1 MPGDVSI
8 VSVGASFDTTALA
21 TALDTI
27 PLIPEASC
35 DLAVDL
41 AIRSLGDERPQ
52 PGLRL
57 IAPRI
62 PRTDRSQP
70 RRIVPAAATPAD
82 PEPTSRVSLHLIEA
96 LRQLNTIHHLPR
108 PMRVTQKGMPLM
120 ARTIRTKT
128 KRGIALVSSLAIAGL
143 ALAGCAGGSGG
154 AESGD
159 TLKLWHY
166 EGADSAM
173 GKAWA
178 EAIKVFEEETGA
190 TVEFEEKSFEQ
201 IQSTASQ
208 VLDTDAAPDLME
220 FNKGNA
226 TAGFLASTGLITD
239 ISDAVDEYGWA
250 DKLAPSLQTT
260 AKYSEDGVMGGD
272 TWYGIPNYGEFVG
285 VYYNHDA
292 FAEAGLEIPTTYDE
306 FVDVLD
312 AFVAKGI
319 TPLAEAGA
327 EYPLGQLWYQLA
339 LSQAD
344 RQFVNDYQ
352 LYENP
357 VDWQGDELTYAS
369 ETLLDYVDKGY
380 IASDVSSIKAEDAG
394 VSFINGTAPIFVSG
408 SWWFGRFVAEATGF
422 DWTLQAFPE
431 SDLSLGSS
439 GNLWVV
445 PENAAN
451 KELAYEFIDITMRPE
466 IQAIIGNNG
475 GVPVAA
481 DPADITDEKS
491 AELIATFNGI
501 LDNDGLSFYPDW
513 PAPGFYDVIV
523 QELQGLVTGVQ
534 DVETT
539 NANLGEQYDE
549 GTADFR

>member
-1 MPGDVSI
+1 MARI
-8 VSVGASFDTTALA
+8 THRKT
-21 TALDTI
+21 
-27 PLIPEASC
+27 
-35 DLAVDL
+35 LAV
-41 AIRSLGDERPQ
+41 AG
-52 PGLRL
+52 
-57 IAPRI
+57 
-62 PRTDRSQP
+62 
-70 RRIVPAAATPAD
+70 
-82 PEPTSRVSLHLIEA
+82 A
-96 LRQLNTIHHLPR
+96 LT
-108 PMRVTQKGMPLM
+108 
-120 ARTIRTKT
+120 
-128 KRGIALVSSLAIAGL
+128 AGAL
-143 ALAGCAGGSGG
+143 ALAGCSGGSGDTG
-154 AESGD
+154 EDSN

-190 TVEFEEKSFEQ
+190 TVQFEEKSFEQ
-201 IQSTASQ
+201 IQKTASQ

-226 TAGFLASTGLITD
+226 TAGFLASTGLIAD

-285 VYYNHDA
+285 VYYNQDM
-292 FAEAGLEIPTTYDE
+292 FEEAGLQIPTTYDE

-312 AFVAKGI
+312 AFVAQGV

-357 VDWQGDELTYAS
+357 VDWQGSEITYAS
-369 ETLLDYVDKGY
+369 ETLAEYVDKGY
-380 IASDVSSIKAEDAG
+380 IASDVSSVKAEDAG

-408 SWWFGRFVAEATGF
+408 SWWYGRFVEEATGF
-422 DWTLQAFPE
+422 GWTMTAFPD

-481 DPADITDEKS
+481 DPADITDPKS
-491 AELIATFNGI
+491 QELISTFNGI
-501 LDNDGLSFYPDW
+501 LEQDGLSFYPDW

-523 QELQGLVTGVQ
+523 RELQGLVTGTQ

-539 NANLGEQYDE
+539 NANLGAEYEE

>member
-1 MPGDVSI
+1 MARI
-8 VSVGASFDTTALA
+8 TKKRALA
-21 TALDTI
+21 A
-27 PLIPEASC
+27 AG
-35 DLAVDL
+35 AV
-41 AIRSLGDERPQ
+41 
-52 PGLRL
+52 
-57 IAPRI
+57 
-62 PRTDRSQP
+62 
-70 RRIVPAAATPAD
+70 AATA
-82 PEPTSRVSLHLIEA
+82 
-96 LRQLNTIHHLPR
+96 
-108 PMRVTQKGMPLM
+108 
-120 ARTIRTKT
+120 
-128 KRGIALVSSLAIAGL
+128 L
-143 ALAGCAGGSGG
+143 ALAGCSGGSGG
-154 AESGD
+154 GGESGD

-201 IQSTASQ
+201 IQKTASQ
-208 VLDTDAAPDLME
+208 VLDSDAAPDLME

-239 ISDAVDEYGWA
+239 ISDAVEEYGWA

-285 VYYNHDA
+285 VYYNTDMFEA
-292 FAEAGLEIPTTYDE
+292 AGLEIPTTYDE

-312 AFVAKGI
+312 AFVEQGV

-344 RQFVNDYQ
+344 RSWVDAYQ
-352 LYENP
+352 LYTEP
-357 VDWQGDELTYAS
+357 VDWQGPETTYAS
-369 ETLLDYVDKGY
+369 DTLLDYVDKGY
-380 IASDVSSIKAEDAG
+380 IASDVSSVKAEDAG
-394 VSFINGTAPIFVSG
+394 VGFINGTYPIFVSG
-408 SWWFGRFVAEATGF
+408 SWWYGRFISEATDF
-422 DWTLQAFPE
+422 DWTMTAFPG
-431 SDLSLGSS
+431 STLSLGSS

-475 GVPVAA
+475 GLPVAA
-481 DPADITDEKS
+481 DTADITDEKS
-491 AELIATFNGI
+491 KELIDTFNGV
-501 LDNDGLSFYPDW
+501 LDDDGLSFYPDW

-523 QELQGLVTGVQ
+523 QELQGLVTGTQ
-534 DVETT
+534 DPATT
-539 NANLGEQYDE
+539 NANLGAKYDE
-549 GTADFR
+549 GTADYR

>member
-1 MPGDVSI
+1 
-8 VSVGASFDTTALA
+8 
-21 TALDTI
+21 
-27 PLIPEASC
+27 
-35 DLAVDL
+35 
-41 AIRSLGDERPQ
+41 
-52 PGLRL
+52 
-57 IAPRI
+57 
-62 PRTDRSQP
+62 
-70 RRIVPAAATPAD
+70 
-82 PEPTSRVSLHLIEA
+82 
-96 LRQLNTIHHLPR
+96 
-108 PMRVTQKGMPLM
+108 
-120 ARTIRTKT
+120 
-128 KRGIALVSSLAIAGL
+128 
-143 ALAGCAGGSGG
+143 
-154 AESGD
+154 
-159 TLKLWHY
+159 
-166 EGADSAM
+166 
-173 GKAWA
+173 
-178 EAIKVFEEETGA
+178 
-190 TVEFEEKSFEQ
+190 
-201 IQSTASQ
+201 
-208 VLDTDAAPDLME
+208 
-220 FNKGNA
+220 
-226 TAGFLASTGLITD
+226 
-239 ISDAVDEYGWA
+239 
-250 DKLAPSLQTT
+250 
-260 AKYSEDGVMGGD
+260 MGGD

-285 VYYNHDA
+285 VYYNEDA
-292 FAEAGLEIPTTYDE
+292 FAAAGLEIPTTYDE

-312 AFVAKGI
+312 AFVAQGI

-339 LSQAD
+339 LSEAD

-357 VDWQGDELTYAS
+357 VDWQGDEITYAT
-369 ETLLDYVDKGY
+369 ETLQDYVDKGY

-394 VSFINGTAPIFVSG
+394 VAFINGTAPIFVSG
-408 SWWFGRFVAEATGF
+408 SWWFGRFVTEATGF

-523 QELQGLVTGVQ
+523 QELQGLITGVQ

-539 NANLGEQYDE
+539 NANLGEAYDE
-549 GTADFR
+549 GTEEFR

>member
-1 MPGDVSI
+1 M
-8 VSVGASFDTTALA
+8 ARNNTRAMRTTAVLGSVTIAALTLA
-21 TALDTI
+21 AC
-27 PLIPEASC
+27 S
-35 DLAVDL
+35 
-41 AIRSLGDERPQ
+41 
-52 PGLRL
+52 
-57 IAPRI
+57 
-62 PRTDRSQP
+62 
-70 RRIVPAAATPAD
+70 
-82 PEPTSRVSLHLIEA
+82 
-96 LRQLNTIHHLPR
+96 
-108 PMRVTQKGMPLM
+108 
-120 ARTIRTKT
+120 
-128 KRGIALVSSLAIAGL
+128 
-143 ALAGCAGGSGG
+143 GGSGG
-154 AESGD
+154 GDAESGD

-178 EAIKVFEEETGA
+178 EAIEIFEEETGA
-190 TVEFEEKSFEQ
+190 TVEFEEKTFEQ
-201 IQSTASQ
+201 INSTASQ

-226 TAGFLASTGLITD
+226 TAGFLASTGLIAD
-239 ISDAVDEYGWA
+239 ISEAVEEYGWA

-260 AKYSEDGVMGGD
+260 AKYSENGVMGGD
-272 TWYGIPNYGEFVG
+272 AWYGVPNYGEFVG
-285 VYYNHDA
+285 VYYNLDA
-292 FAEAGLEIPTTYDE
+292 FEAAGLEIPTTYDE
-306 FVDVLD
+306 FIDVLD
-312 AFVAKGI
+312 AFVAQGV

-339 LSQAD
+339 LSEGD

-357 VDWQGDELTYAS
+357 VDWQGSELTYAS

-380 IASDVSSIKAEDAG
+380 IASDVSSVVAEDAG

-408 SWWFGRFVAEATGF
+408 SWWYGRFVSEATGF
-422 DWTLQAFPE
+422 DWTLTAFPG

-445 PENAAN
+445 PENAQN

-466 IQAIIGNNG
+466 IQAILGNSG
-475 GVPVAA
+475 GLPVAA

-491 AELIATFNGI
+491 QELIATFNGI
-501 LDNDGLSFYPDW
+501 LDADGLSFYPDW

-523 QELQGLVTGVQ
+523 QQLQGLVTGVQ
-534 DVETT
+534 DVQET
-539 NANLGEQYDE
+539 NANLGAEYDE

>member
-1 MPGDVSI
+1 M
-8 VSVGASFDTTALA
+8 ARTTRRTKTLTALA
-21 TALDTI
+21 ALTAT
-27 PLIPEASC
+27 
-35 DLAVDL
+35 
-41 AIRSLGDERPQ
+41 
-52 PGLRL
+52 
-57 IAPRI
+57 
-62 PRTDRSQP
+62 
-70 RRIVPAAATPAD
+70 
-82 PEPTSRVSLHLIEA
+82 
-96 LRQLNTIHHLPR
+96 
-108 PMRVTQKGMPLM
+108 
-120 ARTIRTKT
+120 
-128 KRGIALVSSLAIAGL
+128 GIALS
-143 ALAGCAGGSGG
+143 GCTAGG
-154 AESGD
+154 AEEGGD
-159 TLKLWHY
+159 GQTLKLWHY
-166 EGADSAM
+166 ESEDSAM

-201 IQSTASQ
+201 IQKTASQ

-226 TAGFLASTGLITD
+226 TAGFLASTGLISD

-260 AKYSEDGVMGGD
+260 AKYSDDGVMGGD

-285 VYYNHDA
+285 VYYNKDA
-292 FAEAGLEIPTTYDE
+292 FAAAGLEIPTTYDE

-339 LSQAD
+339 LLKGD
-344 RQFVNDYQ
+344 RGFVDDYQ
-352 LYENP
+352 LYKNP
-357 VDWQGDELTYAS
+357 VDWQGPEITYAT
-369 ETLLDYVDKGY
+369 ETLKEYVDKGY

-408 SWWFGRFVAEATGF
+408 SWWYGRFVTEATGF
-422 DWTLQAFPE
+422 DWTMTAFPGA
-431 SDLSLGSS
+431 DLSLGSS

-451 KELAYEFIDITMRPE
+451 KDLAYTFIDITMRPE

-475 GVPVAA
+475 GLPVAA
-481 DPADITDEKS
+481 DAADITDPKS
-491 AELIATFNGI
+491 SELISTFNGI
-501 LDNDGLSFYPDW
+501 LDQDGLSFYPDW

-523 QELQGLVTGVQ
+523 QELQGLITGAQ
-534 DVETT
+534 DAETT
-539 NANLGEQYDE
+539 AANLGDAYDE